1 MSNLVA
7 PCVLRW
13 STFILNDPSYSIR
26 KLVARAGSTL
36 RYKRHVDFQ
45 ILIIKL
51 TPAFVTRAFGLY
63 EKYMCVLSTFISE
76 QHYIKS

>member
-26 KLVARAGSTL
+26 KLVARVGSTL
-36 RYKRHVDFQ
+36 RYKRHVDLQ

-51 TPAFVTRAFGLY
+51 TLGFAPRAFGLY
-63 EKYMCVLSTFISE
+63 EKYMCVLSTFVSE
-76 QHYIKS
+76 QHYIES